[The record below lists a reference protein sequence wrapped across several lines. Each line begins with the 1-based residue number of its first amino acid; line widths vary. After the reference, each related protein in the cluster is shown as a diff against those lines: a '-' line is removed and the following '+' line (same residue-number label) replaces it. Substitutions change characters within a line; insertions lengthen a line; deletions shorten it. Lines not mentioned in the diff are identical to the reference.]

1 MISCEI
7 ISYAFAWR
15 RCGYTAHAFSF
26 SHPSPPVAV
35 AQYSVGWSVFH
46 GAHTAVL
53 GIGVFGTSSSH
64 HPYAQPQRH
73 QGTCATDR
81 WGHLSTTV
89 LEDFN
94 LWHLRKSKLCN
105 SFSFDFNVVLVVV
118 GLFVPLKGALGE
130 IQDQNWINWLIFEVD
145 LKIPSQ

>member
-53 GIGVFGTSSSH
+53 GIGFFGTSSSH

-89 LEDFN
+89 LEDFKCIFPHAS
-94 LWHLRKSKLCN
+94 LGVAACMHWGGRLKS
-105 SFSFDFNVVLVVV
+105 V
-118 GLFVPLKGALGE
+118 G
-130 IQDQNWINWLIFEVD
+130 
-145 LKIPSQ
+145 

>member
-15 RCGYTAHAFSF
+15 RCGYTAHAVSF

-89 LEDFN
+89 LEDFKCIFPHAS
-94 LWHLRKSKLCN
+94 LGVAACMHWGGRLKS
-105 SFSFDFNVVLVVV
+105 V
-118 GLFVPLKGALGE
+118 G
-130 IQDQNWINWLIFEVD
+130 
-145 LKIPSQ
+145 

>member
-35 AQYSVGWSVFH
+35 AQYSVGWSVLH

-53 GIGVFGTSSSH
+53 GIRVDVFFGKRT
-64 HPYAQPQRH
+64 
-73 QGTCATDR
+73 
-81 WGHLSTTV
+81 LKTT
-89 LEDFN
+89 
-94 LWHLRKSKLCN
+94 WHLGIRTDLDGSTWWLN
-105 SFSFDFNVVLVVV
+105 RRGEGGAAIVSSASFSV
-118 GLFVPLKGALGE
+118 
-130 IQDQNWINWLIFEVD
+130 
-145 LKIPSQ
+145 

>member
-1 MISCEI
+1 MPFKTYILGVVWC
-7 ISYAFAWR
+7 A
-15 RCGYTAHAFSF
+15 
-26 SHPSPPVAV
+26 VAV

-94 LWHLRKSKLCN
+94 STSNQLQTSIFCKKSMFCKL
-105 SFSFDFNVVLVVV
+105 
-118 GLFVPLKGALGE
+118 
-130 IQDQNWINWLIFEVD
+130 
-145 LKIPSQ
+145 